1 MGKQVKRVPINFDWP
16 MNKIWWG
23 YELPEVVCQ
32 TCAGMGRSIQLLSV
46 DLILKGEI
54 QRIHDPERC
63 STCDGKGRIRQ
74 IIEIPRGT
82 GYQLWD
88 TAFDWRPQSPVY
100 KIPEELA
107 SWLAEKKVFAFAIFT
122 LSYEQWLDFILEK
135 NETLASFIKSD
146 LDQYLDRLD
155 ASVLNFIED
164 VFAAPADPA
173 TTLSKD

>member
-1 MGKQVKRVPINFDWP
+1 
-16 MNKIWWG
+16 
-23 YELPEVVCQ
+23 
-32 TCAGMGRSIQLLSV
+32 MGRLFQLLTV
-46 DLILKGEI
+46 DLIQKGEI

-63 STCDGKGRIRQ
+63 PTCDGKGRIRP

-88 TAFDWRPQSPVY
+88 KAFGWRPLSPVY

-107 SWLAEKKVFAFAIFT
+107 SWLAEKRVFAFAIFT
-122 LSYEQWLDFILEK
+122 LTYEQWLDFILEK

-155 ASVLNFIED
+155 ASALNFIEE
-164 VFAAPADPA
+164 VFASPPEETKA
-173 TTLSKD
+173 

>member
-1 MGKQVKRVPINFDWP
+1 MGKPVKRVPITFDWP

-32 TCAGMGRSIQLLSV
+32 TCAGMGRLFQLLSM
-46 DLILKGEI
+46 DIIQKGEI

-63 STCDGKGRIRQ
+63 PTCDGKGRIRP

-82 GYQLWD
+82 GYQLWE
-88 TAFDWRPQSPVY
+88 TTHNWSPVSPVFR
-100 KIPEELA
+100 IPEELA
-107 SWLAEKKVFAFAIFT
+107 SWLAEKRVFAFAIFT

-146 LDQYLDRLD
+146 LDQYFDRLD
-155 ASVLNFIED
+155 ASVLNFIEE

-173 TTLSKD
+173 KG

>member
-32 TCAGMGRSIQLLSV
+32 TCAGMGRLTHLLTSDIIQ
-46 DLILKGEI
+46 KGEI
-54 QRIHDPERC
+54 WHIHNRDRC
-63 STCDGKGRIRQ
+63 PTCDGKGKIRP
-74 IIEIPRGT
+74 IIEIPTGT

-88 TAFDWRPQSPVY
+88 TAHNWSPVSLVFLT
-100 KIPEELA
+100 PEQLA
-107 SWLAEKKVFAFAIFT
+107 AWLTEKRVFAFGIFA
-122 LSYEQWLDFILEK
+122 LSYEQWLDFILGD
-135 NETLASFIKSD
+135 NETLATFIKSD

-155 ASVLNFIED
+155 ASALNFIEE

-173 TTLSKD
+173 DADT